1 MILEAASEWGMSP
14 EQIVKTDSIWFLRWL
29 AYREAKIKAQKAEAK
44 KQHGKQQR
52 NN

>member
-1 MILEAASEWGMSP
+1 MLEAASEWGTSP
-14 EQIVKTDSIWFLRWL
+14 EKVVDSDSVWFIRWL
-29 AYREAKIKAQKAEAK
+29 AYREAKIKAQTAEAK

>member
-1 MILEAASEWGMSP
+1 VIEAASEWGISP
-14 EQIVKTDSIWFLRWL
+14 EQVENSDPVWFIRWL
-29 AYREAKIKAQKAEAK
+29 AYREAKIKAQTAEAK